1 MTLQLIVQCIIIYS
15 VRLCDI
21 AGVPTKTVDLIFF
34 RLCGVGSFIM
44 INLEKE
50 IREQP
55 GVLSGLEKVNG
66 ETVRALVAD
75 AKSKGVKNICFAA
88 RGTSDH
94 ASIYAQYIF
103 GVYAGL
109 PCSLATPS
117 VISKYGAKVEYKDTL
132 VIGVSQSGQAADVR
146 AVIRD
151 AKECGCITAAVTNN
165 EDSPLAKEADYH
177 LFCAA
182 GPEVSIA
189 ATKTF
194 TSQMYVLAMLCREW
208 SGSEELAR
216 LLSGVPAAVTEV
228 LDTVPAVLDGFIA
241 QYKDI
246 KCGTVLG
253 RGMTYPVA
261 LEGALKILET
271 NRVKMKGYPISDFH
285 HGPMAQIYAGD
296 TVFLLASDGPVM
308 CDAVEILADL
318 DRIGADT
325 IIITDKPDFAAG
337 RKNAIV
343 LPSLGSDTAAPF
355 TMAVTL
361 QLIALKLTEVRG
373 IDPDVSDVLNKV
385 TVTM

>member
-1 MTLQLIVQCIIIYS
+1 
-15 VRLCDI
+15 
-21 AGVPTKTVDLIFF
+21 
-34 RLCGVGSFIM
+34 M

-55 GVLSGLEKVNG
+55 GVLSGLEKVNA
-66 ETVRALVAD
+66 ETVRSLVAD
-75 AKSKGVKNICFAA
+75 AKARGVKSICFAA

-103 GVYAGL
+103 GIYAGL

-117 VISKYGAKVEYKDTL
+117 VISKYGAEIHYEDTL
-132 VIGVSQSGQAADVR
+132 VIGVSQSGQAADVL

-151 AKECGCITAAVTNN
+151 AKKCGCITAALTNN
-165 EDSPLAKEADYH
+165 EASPLAKEADYH
-177 LFCAA
+177 LYCAA
-182 GPEVSIA
+182 GPEISIA

-208 SGSEELAR
+208 SGSRKFAELLA
-216 LLSGVPAAVTEV
+216 GVPEAVAAV
-228 LDTVPAVLDGFIA
+228 LDTVPARIEEFIGE
-241 QYKDI
+241 YKDI
-246 KCGTVLG
+246 KCGTILG

-285 HGPMAQIYAGD
+285 HGPMAQIFEGD
-296 TVFLLASDGPVM
+296 TVFLLVSDGPVTD
-308 CDAVEILADL
+308 DAAEILADL

-337 RKNAIV
+337 RKNAII
-343 LPSLGSDTAAPF
+343 LPSLGSDTVAPF
-355 TMAVTL
+355 TMAVAL

-385 TVTM
+385 TVTV

>member
-151 AKECGCITAAVTNN
+151 AKECGCITAAVAVVT
-165 EDSPLAKEADYH
+165 
-177 LFCAA
+177 AA
-182 GPEVSIA
+182 
-189 ATKTF
+189 F
-194 TSQMYVLAMLCREW
+194 
-208 SGSEELAR
+208 
-216 LLSGVPAAVTEV
+216 
-228 LDTVPAVLDGFIA
+228 AVLNYFKEKKENA
-241 QYKDI
+241 ELEAY
-246 KCGTVLG
+246 
-253 RGMTYPVA
+253 
-261 LEGALKILET
+261 LEGSI
-271 NRVKMKGYPISDFH
+271 
-285 HGPMAQIYAGD
+285 Q
-296 TVFLLASDGPVM
+296 
-308 CDAVEILADL
+308 
-318 DRIGADT
+318 
-325 IIITDKPDFAAG
+325 
-337 RKNAIV
+337 
-343 LPSLGSDTAAPF
+343 
-355 TMAVTL
+355 
-361 QLIALKLTEVRG
+361 
-373 IDPDVSDVLNKV
+373 
-385 TVTM
+385 

>member
-117 VISKYGAKVEYKDTL
+117 VVSKYGAKVEYKDTL

-318 DRIGADT
+318 DRIGAAGGRVRNAQGGANGERT
-325 IIITDKPDFAAG
+325 AGDKNGSRRVEYILWLAAQG
-337 RKNAIV
+337 YY
-343 LPSLGSDTAAPF
+343 
-355 TMAVTL
+355 
-361 QLIALKLTEVRG
+361 Q
-373 IDPDVSDVLNKV
+373 
-385 TVTM
+385 